1 MKTTVKKVPVILQME
16 AAECGAACL
25 AMILAYYHKYI
36 PLEEI
41 RRTCNVSRNGSSAKY
56 ILNAARTYGLEAKG
70 FRMNVSALR
79 NKGSFP
85 AIIHWNLKH
94 FVVLCGFKGDKA
106 VINDPAEGML
116 QVDMEEFS
124 DSFTGIVMQFTPS
137 EQFEPSGAPRSIGSY
152 IGRCMQGKKKVFV
165 MVWLTGL
172 VMAVLEL
179 LKPVFYKIFMDKVLM
194 HSSGYWLKMIMV
206 WMLLVLVLSL
216 VAGTLRA
223 HLLARIQ
230 AWMSIESSSSFMWH
244 ILRLP
249 VEFFAQRFVGDVV
262 ARQQSNLVIAEA
274 LCNVVMPVF
283 LDVVLAVVYLAVMFY
298 YSAAMAGI
306 AVVLTLINL
315 ILFAVVSVQ
324 NLNASKAVQRDMG
337 KLSGTMTASLT
348 MIETI
353 KACGAENSFFEKLA
367 GCQAQYSNSM
377 VTLQRRNALLRA
389 VPVIL
394 HKLGT
399 CMILMLGVELVFDGA
414 FTIGSL
420 MAFQSF
426 MNLFMDPVDSVIDA
440 VWTIQNMSGAIEL
453 VEDVVQYEAEEWE
466 TGRDVE
472 QSEYQRLTGRIDIR
486 NLSFSFS
493 PLAPAYIEAFN
504 MSIHRGQMVAL
515 VGPSGSG
522 KSTVAK
528 LLSGLYRPC
537 GGEIFYDDKEL
548 SAIDRY
554 VFRASVAVVEQNISI
569 FEGTVRD
576 NITMWDKTISDAEVK
591 RACQDACIYEDIAG
605 LQQGF
610 DSVLEEEGSN
620 LSGGQ
625 RQRIEI
631 ARALVRNPS
640 VLILDEATSA
650 LDPLTEK
657 RVMDAVRARNI
668 TCFVIA
674 HRLSAVRDADEIV
687 YMEHGKAA
695 ECGTHERLMEQNGKY
710 AALVRNE

>member
-16 AAECGAACL
+16 TMECGAACL
-25 AMILAYYHKYI
+25 AMILAYYKKFI
-36 PLEEI
+36 PLEEL
-41 RRTCNVSRNGSSAKY
+41 RKTCSVSRNGSSAKY
-56 ILNAARTYGLEAKG
+56 IMNAARMYGLEARG
-70 FRMNVSALR
+70 FRMSVSALQK
-79 NKGSFP
+79 KGTFP
-85 AIIHWNLKH
+85 AIVHWNLNH

-116 QVDMEEFS
+116 QIGMEEFS
-124 DSFTGIVMQFTPS
+124 ASFTGIVMQFTPS
-137 EQFEPSGAPRSIGSY
+137 EQFEPSGAPRSIRSY

-194 HSSGYWLKMIMV
+194 HASLYWLEMIVV
-206 WMLLVLVLSL
+206 WMILVLVLSF

-223 HLLARIQ
+223 HMLARIQ
-230 AWMSIESSSSFMWH
+230 AWMSIEASSSFMWH

-249 VEFFAQRFVGDVV
+249 IEFFAQRFVGDVV
-262 ARQQSNLVIAEA
+262 ARQQSNLVIAET
-274 LCNVVMPVF
+274 LCNVIMPVF
-283 LDVVLAVVYLAVMFY
+283 LDVVLAAVFLAVMFY
-298 YSAAMAGI
+298 YNIALAGV

-353 KACGAENSFFEKLA
+353 KACGAENRFFERLA

-377 VTLQRRNALLRA
+377 VTLQRRNALLKA

-399 CMILMLGVELVFDGA
+399 GIILMLGVELVFDGA

-420 MAFQSF
+420 MAFLAF
-426 MNLFMDPVDSVIDA
+426 MNLFMDPVDSVIEA
-440 VWTIQNMSGAIEL
+440 VWTIQNMSGAVEL
-453 VEDVVQYEAEEWE
+453 VEDVVQYQAEEWE

-472 QSEYQRLTGRIDIR
+472 QREYQRLTGRIDIR

-493 PLAPAYIEAFN
+493 PLAPAYIEEFN
-504 MSIHRGQMVAL
+504 MNIRSGQMVAL

-528 LLSGLYRPC
+528 LLCGLYRSC
-537 GGEIFYDDKEL
+537 GGGIFYDDKEL
-548 SAIDRY
+548 STIDRY
-554 VFRASVAVVEQNISI
+554 VFKASVAVVEQNIFI

-576 NITMWDKTISDAEVK
+576 NITMWDKTISEAEVK
-591 RACQDACIYEDIAG
+591 RACLDACIYEDIAG
-605 LQQGF
+605 MPQGF
-610 DSVLEEEGSN
+610 DSVLEEEGRN
-620 LSGGQ
+620 ISGGQ

-650 LDPLTEK
+650 LDSLTEK
-657 RVMDAVRARNI
+657 RVMDAVRERNI
-668 TCFVIA
+668 TCLVIA

-687 YMEHGKAA
+687 YMERGRAE
-695 ECGTHERLMEQNGKY
+695 ECGTHESLMELNGKY